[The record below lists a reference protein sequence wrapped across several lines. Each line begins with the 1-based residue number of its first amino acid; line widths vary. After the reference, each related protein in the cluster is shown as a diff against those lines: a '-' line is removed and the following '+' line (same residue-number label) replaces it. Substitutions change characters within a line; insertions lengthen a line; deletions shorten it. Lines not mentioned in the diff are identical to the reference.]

1 MGANVLN
8 FEVWIME
15 SSVESEVV
23 TNLNME
29 SSVGAKT
36 VPEGTDDPNVP
47 GESLESVN
55 DVNTTSTDDNGASQ
69 FADGPNE
76 TRSYVNADSYASR
89 TARKAGRVSSDK
101 PTWRR
106 PTHSSSNDMP
116 KRPRT
121 ALFTPSRST
130 SARSVFEAL
139 SMAHIDASDIQ
150 RIKRKMNSEVVI
162 TFKSVDVKE
171 KFLRL
176 NALTVGEYSY
186 ATQDIDR
193 PMTFLTIYDAP
204 FELSNLTIIRPLA
217 PFCEVVHYRRGKF
230 DFMPGVYNGLRHYRV
245 RVTKPGLFQVLS
257 GLVNT
262 RFFLKH
268 DGQVPTC
275 RRCSLA
281 GHFSNDCNP

>member
-1 MGANVLN
+1 
-8 FEVWIME
+8 
-15 SSVESEVV
+15 
-23 TNLNME
+23 ME

-36 VPEGTDDPNVP
+36 VPEGTDGAVDNVP

-76 TRSYVNADSYASR
+76 LRSYVNADSYASR
-89 TARKAGRVSSDK
+89 AARTAGHVSSDK

-106 PTHSSSNDMP
+106 PTHSAANDMP

-150 RIKRKMNSEVVI
+150 CMQRKMNSEVVI
-162 TFKSVDVKE
+162 TIKSVDVKE

-193 PMTFLTIYDAP
+193 PIG
-204 FELSNLTIIRPLA
+204 
-217 PFCEVVHYRRGKF
+217 VF
-230 DFMPGVYNGLRHYRV
+230 DNI
-245 RVTKPGLFQVLS
+245 
-257 GLVNT
+257 
-262 RFFLKH
+262 
-268 DGQVPTC
+268 
-275 RRCSLA
+275 
-281 GHFSNDCNP
+281 